1 MSESENANPLF
12 RTQAYIGGEW
22 VGDASCKRQPVST
35 KRYTVSNPATGALIA
50 EVSDLG
56 REDLLWAVQCAHHAF
71 MHWRRLVAGER
82 AVLLRAWYN
91 EIIEHVQPLAEIITL
106 EQGKPITE
114 SIAEVRYAASFI
126 EWFAEEAKR
135 LYGEL
140 VPPHLP
146 DKRILVTRQ
155 PVGVV
160 ASITPWNFPAAMIA
174 RKVAPALAAG
184 CTVVA
189 KPAPQTPLTA
199 LAMAALAE
207 KAGIPAGVFNVV
219 PTTDSQM
226 AGDVLTS
233 DVRISKISFTGST
246 AVGKKLMQS
255 CASSLKRLSL
265 ELGGNA
271 PFLVFDDA
279 NLDEAVKG
287 AVASKYRNAGQTCVC
302 ANRFLVHRSVA
313 EAFASKLALEVR
325 SLRVGN
331 GMMRGI
337 DQGPLISESAVQKV
351 EFHIQDA
358 IEKGAQLVC
367 GGTRHPLG
375 GTYFTPTVLSHVNR
389 TMLIAQEETFGPVAP
404 IMTFGNDAEAIE
416 LANDTRAGLAAY
428 FYTQSYERF
437 WRISEAL
444 DYGIVGH
451 NTGLISTEIAP
462 FGGMKESGM
471 GREGSRHGI
480 LDYTE
485 LKYTCSHVSP

>member
-1 MSESENANPLF
+1 MSDSTIENPLL
-12 RTQAYIGGEW
+12 RTQAYIGGQWGGESSTSQKI
-22 VGDASCKRQPVST
+22 AST
-35 KRYTVSNPATGALIA
+35 KRYSVLNPATGALIA

-56 REDLLWAVQCAHHAF
+56 REDLQRAIQCAHQSFAP
-71 MHWRRLVAGER
+71 WRRMVAGQR
-82 AVLLRAWYN
+82 SVLLRAWFDQL
-91 EIIEHVQPLAEIITL
+91 IENVEPLAEIITL

-126 EWFAEEAKR
+126 EWFAEESKR

-140 VPPHLP
+140 VPPHLA

-207 KAGIPAGVFNVV
+207 RAGIPAGVFNVV
-219 PTTDSQM
+219 PTTDSEM
-226 AGDVLTS
+226 AGEVLTG
-233 DVRISKISFTGST
+233 DVRVSKISFTGST

-271 PFLVFDDA
+271 PFIVFEDA

-302 ANRFLVHRSVA
+302 ANRFLVHQSIA
-313 EAFASKLALEVR
+313 ESFASRLALEVR

-331 GMMRGI
+331 GMMRGV
-337 DQGPLISESAVQKV
+337 DQGPLISEAAVQKV
-351 EFHIQDA
+351 ELHIEDA
-358 IEKGAQLVC
+358 LSKGAQLVC
-367 GGTRHPLG
+367 GGSRHPLG
-375 GTYFTPTVLSHVNR
+375 GTFFSPTVLSHVDR
-389 TMLIAQEETFGPVAP
+389 TMLIAHEETFGPVAP
-404 IMTFGNDAEAIE
+404 VMTFGSDAEAIE

-437 WRISEAL
+437 WRVSEAL

-451 NTGLISTEIAP
+451 NTGLISTEVAP

-485 LKYTCSHVSP
+485 LKYICSHV

>member
-1 MSESENANPLF
+1 MFDHSMPHPLL
-12 RTQAYIGGEW
+12 RTEAFIGGNWYRGERERRT
-22 VGDASCKRQPVST
+22 AI
-35 KRYTVSNPATGALIA
+35 SNPATGAVLA
-50 EVSDLG
+50 EVVDLQQK
-56 REDLLWAVQCAHHAF
+56 DLEWAVQCAYQAF
-71 MHWRRLVAGER
+71 PSWRRMVAGQR
-82 AVLLRAWYN
+82 ALLLRAWYD
-91 EIIEHVQPLAEIITL
+91 EIMQHVEPLAEIITL

-140 VPPHLP
+140 VPPHMA
-146 DKRILVTRQ
+146 DKRIMVTRQ

-184 CTVVA
+184 CTVIA
-189 KPAPQTPLTA
+189 KPAPQTPFTA
-199 LAMAALAE
+199 LALAALAE
-207 KAGIPAGVFNVV
+207 KAGLPAGVLNVV
-219 PTTDSQM
+219 PTTDSEM
-226 AGDVLTS
+226 AGNLLTS
-233 DVRISKISFTGST
+233 DLRIAKISFTGST
-246 AVGKKLMQS
+246 AVGKKLMAACS
-255 CASSLKRLSL
+255 GTLKRLSL

-279 NLDEAVKG
+279 NLEDAVQG

-302 ANRFLVHRSVA
+302 ANRFLVHRSVSDV
-313 EAFASKLALEVR
+313 FASKLAAEVQN
-325 SLRVGN
+325 LRVGN
-331 GMMRGI
+331 GMMRGV
-337 DQGPLISESAVQKV
+337 DQGPLINESAVQKV
-351 EFHIQDA
+351 EAHVQDA
-358 IEKGAQLVC
+358 ISKGATLVC
-367 GGTRHPLG
+367 GGKRHPLG
-375 GTYFTPTVLSHVNR
+375 GTYFTPTVLTGVNR
-389 TMLIAQEETFGPVAP
+389 TMLIAHEETFGPVAP
-404 IMTFGNDAEAIE
+404 IMTFDSDQEAID

-428 FYTQSYERF
+428 FYTESYQRF

-462 FGGMKESGM
+462 FGGMKESGV

-485 LKYTCSHVSP
+485 LQYICSHIG

>member
-1 MSESENANPLF
+1 MVDHPIAHPLL
-12 RTQAYIGGEW
+12 RTEAYIGGNWYSPEK
-22 VGDASCKRQPVST
+22 DRRTPI
-35 KRYTVSNPATGALIA
+35 SNPATGALLA
-50 EVSDLG
+50 EVVDLQQ
-56 REDLLWAVQCAHHAF
+56 EELEWAVQCAHQAF
-71 MHWRRLVAGER
+71 PSWRRMVAGQR
-82 AVLLRAWYN
+82 ALLLRAWYDEMMKN
-91 EIIEHVQPLAEIITL
+91 VEPLAEIITL

-140 VPPHLP
+140 VPPHMA

-160 ASITPWNFPAAMIA
+160 ASITPWNFPAAMIS

-199 LAMAALAE
+199 LAMAALAD
-207 KAGIPAGVFNVV
+207 KAGLPAGVFNVV
-219 PTTDSQM
+219 PTTDSEM
-226 AGDVLTS
+226 AGQLLTS
-233 DVRISKISFTGST
+233 DLRIAKISFTGST
-246 AVGKKLMQS
+246 AVGKKLMQACS
-255 CASSLKRLSL
+255 GTLKRLSL

-279 NLDEAVKG
+279 DLEDAIQG

-302 ANRFLVHRSVA
+302 ANRFLVHRSLA
-313 EAFASKLALEVR
+313 ELFASKLAAEVQ

-331 GMMRGI
+331 GMMRGV
-337 DQGPLISESAVQKV
+337 DQGPLISESALQKV
-351 EFHIQDA
+351 EAHVQDA
-358 IEKGAQLVC
+358 ISKGATLVC

-375 GTYFTPTVLSHVNR
+375 GTFFTPTVLTGVDRSMR
-389 TMLIAQEETFGPVAP
+389 IAHEETFGPVAP
-404 IMTFGNDAEAIE
+404 IMTFETDEEAIE

-428 FYTQSYERF
+428 FYTQSYQRF
-437 WRISEAL
+437 WKISEAL

-462 FGGMKESGM
+462 FGGMKESGV

-485 LKYTCSHVSP
+485 LQYICSHIG

>member
-1 MSESENANPLF
+1 MSDSTIENPLL
-12 RTQAYIGGEW
+12 RSQAYIGGEW
-22 VGDASCKRQPVST
+22 VGDSSSNQKHVST
-35 KRYTVSNPATGALIA
+35 KRVSILNPATGALVA

-56 REDLLWAVQCAHHAF
+56 REDLLRAVQCAHQAF
-71 MHWRRLVAGER
+71 APWRRLVAGQR
-82 AVLLRAWYN
+82 AVLLRTWYD
-91 EIIEHVQPLAEIITL
+91 EIIENVELLAEIITL

-135 LYGEL
+135 LYGEI

-146 DKRILVTRQ
+146 DKRVLVTRQ

-160 ASITPWNFPAAMIA
+160 ATITPWNFPAAMIA

-199 LAMAALAE
+199 LAMAVLAE
-207 KAGIPAGVFNVV
+207 RAGIPAGVFNVV
-219 PTTDSQM
+219 PTTDSEM
-226 AGDVLTS
+226 AGEVLTG
-233 DVRISKISFTGST
+233 DVRVSKISFTGST
-246 AVGKKLMQS
+246 AVGKKLMQA
-255 CASSLKRLSL
+255 CAGNLKRLSL

-313 EAFASKLALEVR
+313 ESFASKLAIEVR

-331 GMMRGI
+331 GMMRGV
-337 DQGPLISESAVQKV
+337 DQGPLINEAAVRKV
-351 EFHIQDA
+351 ESHIQDA
-358 IEKGAQLVC
+358 ISKGAQLVC
-367 GGTRHPLG
+367 GGNRHSLG
-375 GTYFTPTVLSHVNR
+375 GTYFSPTVLSHVDR
-389 TMLIAQEETFGPVAP
+389 TMLIAHEETFGPVAP
-404 IMTFGNDAEAIE
+404 IMTFENEAEAIE

-437 WRISEAL
+437 WRVSEAL

-485 LKYTCSHVSP
+485 LKYICSQI